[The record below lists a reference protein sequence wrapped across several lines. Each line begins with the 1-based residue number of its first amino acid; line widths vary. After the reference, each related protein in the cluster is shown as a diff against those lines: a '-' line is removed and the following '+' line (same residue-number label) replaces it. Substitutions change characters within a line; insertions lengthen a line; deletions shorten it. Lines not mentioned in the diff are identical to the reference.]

1 MSTSLNSLSSVTA
14 NTTLDSSFVSLISNV
29 MKVESAPLSTLTS
42 QRDSATTQKAVYSDL
57 KSTIDTL
64 RTSTQALLSTNAF
77 FDVKTGRKASLSGV
91 YDPVLNAS
99 STATVATVTASSSAA
114 AGTYSLTNVTLARA
128 QTLVSNQQA
137 YGDQALGWEGSFVIG
152 GLADRTAGLASGA
165 DTSTVASVST
175 GPVASGQL
183 ELGSGPYKVEVRQDP
198 SSSTTSWQFRL
209 VDEDGQA
216 VTIQNGSQSGFG
228 NSWQAIPTG
237 TSGSVAYDTGRG
249 LVLNFN
255 SDTSTYK
262 AASASTGAA
271 QAVYAAQG
279 ASISVAKTD
288 SLVNIANKINAAAF
302 ADGNGVSATVVDSRL
317 VLTSA
322 RTGVNHAIASQ
333 DGAGSSIISSLG
345 LTQKQEAKDGS
356 FYLNNMLVQR
366 SRSTGLTNVIAGATI
381 NLASDAENKTA
392 TINITA
398 DNSKSKTAIN
408 TFIQNFNSTTD
419 YIAGKTAVNK
429 QSDGTYKRNALSGQ
443 TVFTSLRN
451 DLFNLVN
458 KNVSNSGSLN
468 NLRQIGISLDDN
480 LHLTVTDSDKLDK
493 ALLNDPNNVQALLDK
508 VMSGVDDKLGY
519 FAGTKG
525 YVSQE
530 MTMADSQVQT
540 MNNRIDTLTT
550 RLNKRQDNLVT
561 QYSQLQAQLY
571 LMQYTQQALSSVYSY
586 TSKSG

>member
-262 AASASTGAA
+262 AASASTGAT

>member
-114 AGTYSLTNVTLARA
+114 AGTYSLTNVTLAKA

-175 GPVASGQL
+175 GTVASGQL

-249 LVLNFN
+249 MVLNFN